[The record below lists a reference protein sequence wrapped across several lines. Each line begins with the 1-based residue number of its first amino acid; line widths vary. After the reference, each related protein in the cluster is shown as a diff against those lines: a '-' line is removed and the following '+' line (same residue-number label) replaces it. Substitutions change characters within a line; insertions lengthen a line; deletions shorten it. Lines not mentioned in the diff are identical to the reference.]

1 MMAGSAVLLASR
13 KVKEKILRMAASYLH
28 CEESDIQISGSLVY
42 VGNGASEPMSL
53 AELIQRVSSSP
64 GRIVAGLD
72 LEANHY
78 FEAKEVAYPHGVHV
92 ARVRV
97 DVETGVVAIEKVW
110 SFCDVGQI
118 VNPAMAEGQ
127 VMGGLA
133 QGIGGALLEELAYDE
148 QGQLLCT
155 SFMDYL
161 IPSSTEMPPV
171 DVYIYGNDP
180 SPHNPLGVKG
190 AGEGGTAGIGAAI
203 ANAVSDALREIE
215 IEILSL
221 PLSPDRLLQVIYDSQ
236 RKDINLVSQP
246 S

>member
-1 MMAGSAVLLASR
+1 
-13 KVKEKILRMAASYLH
+13 
-28 CEESDIQISGSLVY
+28 
-42 VGNGASEPMSL
+42 
-53 AELIQRVSSSP
+53 
-64 GRIVAGLD
+64 
-72 LEANHY
+72 
-78 FEAKEVAYPHGVHV
+78 
-92 ARVRV
+92 
-97 DVETGVVAIEKVW
+97 
-110 SFCDVGQI
+110 
-118 VNPAMAEGQ
+118 
-127 VMGGLA
+127 
-133 QGIGGALLEELAYDE
+133 
-148 QGQLLCT
+148 
-155 SFMDYL
+155 MDYL